1 MKAKSQR
8 DLFAG
13 LLFVVTGVGFAYG
26 STQYDF
32 GTSSNPGPG
41 YFPFGLGVLLALLG
55 ALVLFKAMSIETRD
69 GEPIGRIGW
78 RPLLLVVGAVV
89 LFALCLPR
97 LGLPI
102 SVVLTALLA
111 TRASIESK
119 WWESALLAAGLAA
132 FCTVVFILA
141 LKLNLPL
148 WPIPLS
154 RWGAL

>member
-13 LLFVVTGVGFAYG
+13 LMFVVTGVGFAYA

-55 ALVLFKAMSIETRD
+55 GLVLFKAMSIETRD
-69 GEPIGRIGW
+69 GERIGSIGW
-78 RPLLLVVGAVV
+78 RALVVVVGAIV
-89 LFALCLPR
+89 LFSLSLPR
-97 LGLPI
+97 LGLPLA
-102 SVVLTALLA
+102 VMLTAFCA
-111 TRASIESK
+111 TRASNESRAV
-119 WWESALLAAGLAA
+119 ESLLLALALA
-132 FCTVVFILA
+132 LFCSAVFIGA

-154 RWGAL
+154 RWGAV

>member
-32 GTSSNPGPG
+32 GNSSNPGPG

-55 ALVLFKAMSIETRD
+55 ALVLFKAMSIESRD

-78 RPLLLVVGAVV
+78 RPLLVVVGAIV
-89 LFALCLPR
+89 LFALTLPR

-102 SVVLTALLA
+102 AVVLTALLA
-111 TRASIESK
+111 TRASRESR
-119 WWESALLAAGLAA
+119 WLESALLALGLAA
-132 FCTVVFILA
+132 FCTAVFIGA